1 MLYLLGETLMKH
13 LLPRIA
19 AVAISAV
26 LLTAA
31 YQRANSASVMTLAAK
46 QLLDSLT
53 PEEKAQAMFKMDD
66 AERENWFFTPVPRKG
81 LALRDM
87 TPAQQHLA
95 SALLSAGLS
104 QQGIIKAQTIM
115 SMEDV
120 LKAMEKDDGERRNP
134 GKYYFSIFGTP
145 SDSAAWGYRVEG
157 HHLSQNYTISNG
169 HVIDAPS
176 FFGSNPAE
184 VREGPRKGVR
194 LLAAEEDQ
202 GRALLNALDEGQKKT
217 CIITKDA
224 YKEIVT
230 SNSKRAQLDGK
241 PAGLPFTKMNAKQ
254 AQMLM
259 DLLDIYASNVPPQL
273 AEARMAQ
280 AKQMQRETYFA
291 WAGVAERGGPHYYRI
306 QSPAFLVEYDNT
318 QNDANH
324 IHTVWRDWTNDFGG
338 DILKQ
343 HYDASHKQ

>member
-1 MLYLLGETLMKH
+1 MKH

-19 AVAISAV
+19 ALAVSAV

-31 YQRANSASVMTLAAK
+31 YQRATSVSVMTLAAK
-46 QLLDSLT
+46 QFLDSLT
-53 PEEKAQAMFKMDD
+53 PEQKAQATFQMDD
-66 AERENWFFTPVPRKG
+66 AERQNWFFTPVPRKG

-87 TPAQQHLA
+87 APAQQHLA

-120 LKAMEKDDGERRNP
+120 LKVMEKDDGERRNP

-145 SDSAAWGYRVEG
+145 SDSSPWGYRVEG
-157 HHLSQNYTISNG
+157 HHLSQNYTIANG
-169 HVIDAPS
+169 HVIDSPS

-202 GRALLNALDEGQKKT
+202 ARDLLNALDDNQKKT
-217 CIITKDA
+217 AIITKDA
-224 YKEIVT
+224 YKEILT
-230 SNSKRAQLDGK
+230 SNTKRAQLDGK
-241 PAGLPFTKMNAKQ
+241 PAGLPVTKMTPKQ

-259 DLLDIYASNVPPQL
+259 DLLDTYANNLPQQL

-280 AKQMQRETYFA
+280 AKQTQRETYFA

-306 QSPAFLVEYDNT
+306 QSPAFLIEYDNT
-318 QNDANH
+318 QNDNNH

-338 DILKQ
+338 DLLKQ
-343 HYDASHKQ
+343 HYDSSHRP

>member
-1 MLYLLGETLMKH
+1 MKH
-13 LLPRIA
+13 IPPRIA
-19 AVAISAV
+19 ALAVCAV

-31 YQRANSASVMTLAAK
+31 YQRANNASMMTLAAK
-46 QLLDSLT
+46 QFLDSLT
-53 PEEKAQAMFKMDD
+53 PEEKAQATFTLDS

-95 SALLSAGLS
+95 TALLTAGLS
-104 QQGIIKAQTIM
+104 QQGLIKAETIM

-120 LKAMEKDDGERRNP
+120 LKVMEKDDGERRNP

-145 SDSAAWGYRVEG
+145 SDTGQWGYRVEG

-169 HVIDAPS
+169 RVIDAPS

-194 LLAAEEDQ
+194 LLAQEED
-202 GRALLNALDEGQKKT
+202 RARELLNALDAGQKKT
-217 CIITKDA
+217 CIITTDA

-241 PAGLPFTKMNAKQ
+241 PAGLPLSKMNAKQ
-254 AQMLM
+254 TQMLM
-259 DLLDIYASNVPPQL
+259 DLLDVYASNLPQQM

-280 AKQMQRETYFA
+280 VKQTERDIYFA

-306 QSPAFLVEYDNT
+306 QSPAFLIEYDNT

-324 IHTVWRDWTNDFGG
+324 IHTVWRDWTNDFGA
-338 DILKQ
+338 DLLKQ
-343 HYDASHKQ
+343 HYNSSHNQ